1 MPKRKQ
7 TAPKQGPKPALAPA
21 LTPDGRIK
29 QMTALAMN
37 LVEERIRN
45 GTASAQEVTTIL
57 KMGSEH
63 AQLELDKLRVETEL
77 AQAKKEAIDA
87 QRDTGEK
94 YVKALEA
101 MRRYNGN
108 SVGSDDYDDEDIHG
122 TN

>member
-7 TAPKQGPKPALAPA
+7 TAPKQESKPTPAPA

>member
-7 TAPKQGPKPALAPA
+7 TAPKQGPKPAPA

-94 YVKALEA
+94 YIKALEA
-101 MRRYNGN
+101 MRWYSGKGK
-108 SVGSDDYDDEDIHG
+108 SVRSADYDDEDIHG
-122 TN
+122 VN

>member
-7 TAPKQGPKPALAPA
+7 TAPKQGPKPTPAPA

-37 LVEERIRN
+37 LIEERIRN

-108 SVGSDDYDDEDIHG
+108 SVGSDDYDDEDIHR

>member
-7 TAPKQGPKPALAPA
+7 TAPKQGQKPTPAPA

-108 SVGSDDYDDEDIHG
+108 SVGSDDYNDEDIHG
-122 TN
+122 AN